1 MEKAL
6 EFEPYKNYLELYDY
20 IDNFL
25 SISSLSYGI
34 TKQLLNKHGKADLKG
49 IDLPEPNKKALSFSM
64 ADINVKDVEFICG
77 WISCSE
83 YAKKLEISEA
93 EVIEKANIG
102 KLGHKSE
109 HPKSGECILIWPE
122 EYQSKELDELPAP
135 GKSKFKPKVS
145 ITAKAGLSIDTD
157 ELTGFEDKQMQLVR
171 LAHAVGD
178 KDKVTNK
185 AETMLFQSSFLL
197 NWTAFEVFIRESIHS
212 LYRAHPKKLT
222 KGQKGSAQ
230 SLSYKD
236 IFQMSAEFDDIEKLK
251 FSLIEMEIDKHQKDG
266 ESITG
271 LINFLKSEFK
281 FENDPYNAWYVLK
294 GDKKKSSFNR
304 ITEIKDV
311 RNALMHNAGKDVD
324 TLIEEY
330 PHLQRE
336 DNNLIINDD
345 YYHETALIMK
355 SVAFSIAKDVVSEKY
370 RTNDS

>member
-34 TKQLLNKHGKADLKG
+34 TKQLLNKHDKSELKS
-49 IDLPEPNKKALSFSM
+49 IDLPEPNKKELSFSM
-64 ADINVKDVEFICG
+64 ADINVTDVEFICG
-77 WISCSE
+77 WISSSE
-83 YAKKLEISEA
+83 YANKLEMSES
-93 EVIEKANIG
+93 EVMEKANLG
-102 KLGHKSE
+102 MLGHKAE

-145 ITAKAGLSIDTD
+145 ITAKSSLSIDTD
-157 ELTGFEDKQMQLVR
+157 ELTGFEDTQKQLVR
-171 LAHAVGD
+171 LAHAIGE
-178 KDKVTNK
+178 KEKVTSK

-197 NWTAFEVFIRESIHS
+197 NWTAFEVFIRESIHA

-222 KGQKGSAQ
+222 KGQKGAAH

-236 IFQMSAEFDDIEKLK
+236 IFEMSAGFDDIEKLK
-251 FSLIEMEIDKHQKDG
+251 FSLVETEIEKHQKDG

-281 FENDPYNAWYVLK
+281 FKNDPYNAWYVLK
-294 GDKKKSSFNR
+294 GDRKNASFNR

-324 TLIEEY
+324 SLIVEY

-336 DNNLIINDD
+336 DGNLIINDD
-345 YYHETALIMK
+345 YYHETALLMK
-355 SVAFSIAKDVVSEKY
+355 SVAFSIAKDVVSKNY
-370 RTNDS
+370 RTNDC